1 MKFFIV
7 MLAVVT
13 LAYAE
18 DEWMPKNDAEVSVI
32 RQECIKDFPLSEEQ
46 LQKFRIF
53 EYPEEEAL
61 RKYLLCVTKAVGIF
75 TEHEGYHADRVAKQF
90 NINLDEAEVTI
101 IAEGCADKNV
111 EGSSA
116 DVWAYRIHKCVMA
129 SKLGERVKA
138 YIQNLK
144 KEAKKH

>member
-7 MLAVVT
+7 ILAVVA

-18 DEWMPKNDAEVSVI
+18 DEWMPKNDAEVRVI
-32 RQECIKDFPLSEEQ
+32 RQECVKDFPLSKEQ
-46 LQKFRIF
+46 QQKISSF
-53 EYPEEEAL
+53 EYPDEEPI
-61 RKYLLCVTKAVGIF
+61 RKYLLCLTKAAGIF
-75 TEHEGYHADRVAKQF
+75 TEHEGYHIDRVAKQCKMD
-90 NINLDEAEVTI
+90 LDEAEVAA

-116 DVWAYRIHKCVMA
+116 DVWAYRIHKCVMT

-144 KEAKKH
+144 EEAKKH